1 MKGGEKCVCVCV
13 YVSVCVCVC
22 VYIVV
27 QCDGLSVIACKWF
40 ACECLDSVREKC
52 HVLVS
57 CFSVH
62 DSFVQSVLGAAIHS
76 MGAPLMLPIR

>member
-1 MKGGEKCVCVCV
+1 MFV
-13 YVSVCVCVC
+13 YVSMFHCVCVC

-76 MGAPLMLPIR
+76 MGAPHATYSITY